1 MSDSSPSFLSRHQFL
16 IYRLF
21 SLSGLIPVGAFLAVH
36 LLTNASVNAGA
47 GVFQSRVDMIHSLGE
62 NLLPVVEWLFI
73 FLPMIFHAT
82 VGFVI
87 IANGLPNVGSY
98 PYVGNVRYTLQ
109 RATGMIAFF
118 FIIGHVIH
126 LHWMGRPLGGGQF
139 DPHAA
144 TSSAAVAIHP
154 ILSTLLYAVGVLCAV
169 FHFANGLW
177 TLGITWGIWTSP
189 AAMRR
194 ANAVSVVIG
203 VALAAAGLS
212 SIVSLRSIGGDPQKL
227 EQARRI
233 ERAMDEDRV
242 RRERLLEGEP
252 PVRPAAPAVRRD
264 TADGDILPASA
275 GDRTER

>member
-1 MSDSSPSFLSRHQFL
+1 VSDSSPSFLSRHQFL

-73 FLPMIFHAT
+73 FLPMMFHAT

>member
-47 GVFQSRVDMIHSLGE
+47 GVFQSRVDMIHSLGP
-62 NLLPVVEWLFI
+62 LLVPIEWLFI
-73 FLPMIFHAT
+73 FLPMLFHAA

-87 IANGLPNVGSY
+87 IANGLPNIGSY